1 MRFVVAGPSMAAALL
16 CTRFSAS
23 PAERVREDV
32 YSLRRGALPAAD
44 GKNLLESPAVSFR
57 EEMAVIEPR
66 ELKTSGT
73 VTLLFHDPAAGRV
86 GPMRVFAFLP
96 PAATR
101 KELTSVLFVVHGVR
115 RNAEDAFQ
123 QALSAVDCQ
132 NCVLLVPEFSTQHFP
147 GIWGFNYG
155 NIADGEEAARLRP
168 REQ

>member
-1 MRFVVAGPSMAAALL
+1 MAI
-16 CTRFSAS
+16 
-23 PAERVREDV
+23 
-32 YSLRRGALPAAD
+32 
-44 GKNLLESPAVSFR
+44 
-57 EEMAVIEPR
+57 IEPR

-73 VTLLFHDPAAGRV
+73 VNLLFHDPAAGRV

-155 NIADGEEAARLRP
+155 NIADGEEATRLRP

>member
-1 MRFVVAGPSMAAALL
+1 M
-16 CTRFSAS
+16 T
-23 PAERVREDV
+23 
-32 YSLRRGALPAAD
+32 
-44 GKNLLESPAVSFR
+44 
-57 EEMAVIEPR
+57 EMAVIEPR
-66 ELKTSGT
+66 ELKTSGK

-101 KELTSVLFVVHGVR
+101 KELTSLLFVVHGVR